1 MRTNQQQSTI
11 KSPASLTGIGVHS
24 GNPAKITL
32 RPAPANHGIV
42 FLRTHVASGND
53 RMIKAHHA
61 CVSATE
67 LCTVIGD
74 VETGA
79 VATIEHLMSALYGLC
94 IDNVLVEIDGPEMPI
109 LDGSALPFVQAIDA
123 VGLAS
128 CEAPKRWIK
137 VQRAVR
143 VDVGRAFAELRP
155 IDRGFRLDVE
165 IDFDSPVIGRS
176 RKAMDL
182 TPASYR
188 REIAGART
196 FGMMKDVERYWKAG
210 FALGASLENTVAV
223 GETAVV
229 NPEGLRF
236 PDEFVRHKLLD
247 AVGDLALAGL
257 PIQGAYRS
265 YCGGHRLNVGVLTA
279 LFSDRANYSIVESA
293 APRREAALAE
303 IGAGFGIAA
312 FAADL

>member
-1 MRTNQQQSTI
+1 MRTHKQTTLKGPVTLS
-11 KSPASLTGIGVHS
+11 GVGVHS
-24 GNPAKITL
+24 GNPAEITI
-32 RPAPANHGIV
+32 RPAPANHGIA
-42 FLRTHVASGND
+42 FLRTSTTHGND
-53 RMIKAHHA
+53 RLIKAHHA
-61 CVSATE
+61 LVSATE

-79 VATIEHLMSALYGLC
+79 VATIEHLMSALYGLG
-94 IDNVLVEIDGPEMPI
+94 IDNALVEIDGPEMPI
-109 LDGSALPFVQAIDA
+109 LDGSALQFVQAIDT
-123 VGLAS
+123 VGIAT
-128 CEAPKRWIK
+128 CNTPRRWLK
-137 VQRAVR
+137 VLRNVR
-143 VDVGRAFAELRP
+143 IETGRAFAELRP

-182 TPASYR
+182 SPATYR

-236 PDEFVRHKLLD
+236 PDEFVRHKILD

-265 YCGGHRLNVGVLTA
+265 YCGGHRMNVGVLSA
-279 LFSDRANYSIVESA
+279 LFADRSNYAIVEAQGS
-293 APRREAALAE
+293 RRETVLSE
-303 IGAGFGIAA
+303 LGVGLGIAA
-312 FAADL
+312 FAGEL

>member
-1 MRTNQQQSTI
+1 MRSNQQTTL
-11 KSPASLTGIGVHS
+11 KGPVTLNGIGVHS
-24 GNPAKITL
+24 GNPAEITI
-32 RPAPANHGIV
+32 RPAPANHGIA
-42 FLRTHVASGND
+42 FLRTGMPNGND
-53 RMIKAHHA
+53 RLIQAHHA

-74 VETGA
+74 VESGA
-79 VATIEHLMSALYGLC
+79 VATIEHLMSALFGLGV
-94 IDNVLVEIDGPEMPI
+94 DNALVEIDGPEMPI
-109 LDGSALPFVQAIDA
+109 LDGSALPFVKAIDK
-123 VGLAS
+123 VGIAG
-128 CEAPKRWIK
+128 CGVPRRWIK
-137 VQRAVR
+137 VLRHVR
-143 VDVGRAFAELRP
+143 IEAGTAFAELRP

-165 IDFDSPVIGRS
+165 IDFANPVIGRS

-182 TPASYR
+182 SAAAYR

-236 PDEFVRHKLLD
+236 ADEFVRHKILD

-265 YCGGHRLNVGVLTA
+265 YCGGHRMNVGVLSA
-279 LFSDRANYSIVESA
+279 LFADRANYAVVEA
-293 APRREAALAE
+293 TGTRRETALAE
-303 IGAGFGIAA
+303 FGVGLGIAA
-312 FAADL
+312 FAAEL

>member
-1 MRTNQQQSTI
+1 MRTNNQTTLKAAATLS
-11 KSPASLTGIGVHS
+11 GVGVHS
-24 GNPAKITL
+24 GNPAAITI
-32 RPAPANHGIV
+32 RPAPANHGIA
-42 FLRTHVASGND
+42 FLRTGTPLGND
-53 RMIKAHHA
+53 RLIKAHHA
-61 CVSATE
+61 LVSATE

-79 VATIEHLMSALYGLC
+79 VATIEHLMSALFGLG
-94 IDNVLVEIDGPEMPI
+94 IDNALVEIDGPELPI
-109 LDGSALPFVQAIDA
+109 LDGSAKLFVEAFDA

-128 CEAPKRWIK
+128 CGAPRRWLK
-137 VQRAVR
+137 VLRPVR
-143 VDVGRAFAELRP
+143 IEVGRAFAELRP

-165 IDFDSPVIGRS
+165 IDFDNPVIGRS

-182 TPASYR
+182 SPATYR
-188 REIAGART
+188 REVAGART

-223 GETAVV
+223 GENGVV

-236 PDEFVRHKLLD
+236 PDEFVRHKILD

-265 YCGGHRLNVGVLTA
+265 YCGGHRMNVGVLSA
-279 LFSDRANYSIVESA
+279 LFSDRANYAIVEA
-293 APRREAALAE
+293 AGSRQGTLVDL
-303 IGAGFGIAA
+303 GASLGLAA
-312 FAADL
+312 FAADV

>member
-1 MRTNQQQSTI
+1 MRTNTQTTLKAAATLS
-11 KSPASLTGIGVHS
+11 GVGVHS
-24 GNPAKITL
+24 GNPASLTI
-32 RPAPANHGIV
+32 RPAAANHGIA
-42 FLRTHVASGND
+42 FLRTGTPFGND
-53 RMIKAHHA
+53 RLIKAHHA
-61 CVSATE
+61 LVSATE

-79 VATIEHLMSALYGLC
+79 VATIEHLMSALFGLGV
-94 IDNVLVEIDGPEMPI
+94 DNALIEIDGPELPI
-109 LDGSALPFVQAIDA
+109 LDGSAKLFVEAIDR

-128 CEAPKRWIK
+128 CDAPKRWLK
-137 VQRAVR
+137 VLRPVR
-143 VDVGRAFAELRP
+143 IEVGRAFAELRP

-165 IDFDSPVIGRS
+165 IDFDNPVIGRS
-176 RKAMDL
+176 RRAMDL
-182 TPASYR
+182 SPSSYR
-188 REIAGART
+188 REVADART

-223 GETAVV
+223 GETGVV

-236 PDEFVRHKLLD
+236 PDEFVRHKILD

-265 YCGGHRLNVGVLTA
+265 YCGGHRMNVGVLSA
-279 LFSDRANYSIVESA
+279 LFSDRANYAIVEA
-293 APRREAALAE
+293 TGPRLEGSLVE
-303 IGAGFGIAA
+303 LGASLGLAA

>member
-1 MRTNQQQSTI
+1 MRTNNQTTLKAAATLS
-11 KSPASLTGIGVHS
+11 GVGVHS
-24 GNPAKITL
+24 GNPAGITI
-32 RPAPANHGIV
+32 RPAPANHGIA
-42 FLRTHVASGND
+42 FLRTGTPLGND
-53 RMIKAHHA
+53 RLIKAHHA
-61 CVSATE
+61 LVSATE

-79 VATIEHLMSALYGLC
+79 VATIEHLMSALFGLGV
-94 IDNVLVEIDGPEMPI
+94 DNALIEIDGPELPI
-109 LDGSALPFVQAIDA
+109 LDGSAKLFVEAIDA

-128 CEAPKRWIK
+128 CGAPKRWLK
-137 VQRAVR
+137 VLRPVR
-143 VDVGRAFAELRP
+143 IEVDRAFAELRP

-165 IDFDSPVIGRS
+165 IDFDNPVIGRS

-182 TPASYR
+182 SPATYR
-188 REIAGART
+188 REVAEART

-223 GETAVV
+223 GENGVV

-236 PDEFVRHKLLD
+236 PDEFVRHKILD

-265 YCGGHRLNVGVLTA
+265 YCGGHRMNVGVLSA
-279 LFSDRANYSIVESA
+279 LFSDRANYAIVEA
-293 APRREAALAE
+293 AGTRQGTLVDL
-303 IGAGFGIAA
+303 GASLGLAA
-312 FAADL
+312 FAADV

>member
-1 MRTNQQQSTI
+1 MRTHQQTTLKGSVAL
-11 KSPASLTGIGVHS
+11 SGIGVHS
-24 GNPAKITL
+24 GNPVEITL
-32 RPAPANHGIV
+32 RPAPANHGIA
-42 FLRTHVASGND
+42 FLRTGVSTGND
-53 RMIKAHHA
+53 RIIKAHHA

-79 VATIEHLMSALYGLC
+79 VATIEHLMSAFYGLGV
-94 IDNVLVEIDGPEMPI
+94 DNALVEIDGPEMPI
-109 LDGSALPFVQAIDA
+109 LDGSARPFVEAIDT
-123 VGLAS
+123 VGLAA
-128 CEAPKRWIK
+128 CGAPKRWIK
-137 VQRAVR
+137 VLRPVR
-143 VDVGRAFAELRP
+143 IEIGRAFAELRP

-165 IDFDSPVIGRS
+165 IDFESPVIGRS

-196 FGMMKDVERYWKAG
+196 FGMMRDVERYWKAG
-210 FALGASLENTVAV
+210 FALGASLDNTVAV

-236 PDEFVRHKLLD
+236 PDEFVRHKFLD

-257 PIQGAYRS
+257 PIQGGYRS
-265 YCGGHRLNVGVLTA
+265 YCGGHRMNVGVLSA
-279 LFSDRANYSIVESA
+279 LFSDRANYAIVEA
-293 APRREAALAE
+293 QAPRREGALAE
-303 IGAGFGIAA
+303 LGANLGLAA
-312 FAADL
+312 FAGDL

>member
-1 MRTNQQQSTI
+1 MRTNPQTTLKAPVTLS
-11 KSPASLTGIGVHS
+11 GIGVHS
-24 GNPAKITL
+24 GNPAQITL
-32 RPAPANHGIV
+32 HPAPAHHGIA
-42 FLRTHVASGND
+42 FLRTNIASGND
-53 RMIKAHHA
+53 RIIKAHHA

-74 VETGA
+74 VESGA
-79 VATIEHLMSALYGLC
+79 VATIEHLMSALYGLGV
-94 IDNVLVEIDGPEMPI
+94 DNVLVEIDGPEMPI
-109 LDGSALPFVQAIDA
+109 LDGSALPFVKAIDGA
-123 VGLAS
+123 GLAS
-128 CEAPKRWIK
+128 CGAPKRFIK
-137 VQRAVR
+137 VLRTVR
-143 VDVGRAFAELRP
+143 MEVGRSFAELRP

-165 IDFDSPVIGRS
+165 IDFESPVIGRS
-176 RKAMDL
+176 RRAMDL

-196 FGMMKDVERYWKAG
+196 FGMMRDVERYWKAG

-236 PDEFVRHKLLD
+236 PDEFVRHKFLD

-265 YCGGHRLNVGVLTA
+265 YCGGHRMNVGVLNT
-279 LFSDRANYSIVESA
+279 LFADRANYCIVEGEA
-293 APRREAALAE
+293 VRRESPLAE
-303 IGAGFGIAA
+303 IGSGFGIAA

>member
-1 MRTNQQQSTI
+1 MRTNQQSTL
-11 KSPASLTGIGVHS
+11 KASISLSGIGVHS
-24 GNPAKITL
+24 GNPVEITL
-32 RPAPANHGIV
+32 HPAPANDGIC
-42 FLRTHVASGND
+42 FLRTGMPNGND
-53 RMIKAHHA
+53 RLIKAHHA

-74 VETGA
+74 VESGA
-79 VATIEHLMSALYGLC
+79 VATIEHLMSALYGLG
-94 IDNVLVEIDGPEMPI
+94 IDNCLVEIDGPEMPI
-109 LDGSALPFVQAIDA
+109 LDGSALLFVRAIDS
-123 VGLAS
+123 VGLAT
-128 CEAPKRWIK
+128 CAAPKRWIK
-137 VQRAVR
+137 VLRPVR
-143 VDVGRAFAELRP
+143 IEVGRSFAELRP

-165 IDFDSPVIGRS
+165 IDFESPVIGRS

-188 REIAGART
+188 RDIAGART

-236 PDEFVRHKLLD
+236 ADEFVRHKILD

-257 PIQGAYRS
+257 PLQGAYRS
-265 YCGGHRLNVGVLTA
+265 YCGGHRMNVGVLSA
-279 LFSDRANYSIVESA
+279 LFSDRANYRIIEAQST
-293 APRREAALAE
+293 RRETSLVE
-303 IGAGFGIAA
+303 LGTGLGIAA

>member
-1 MRTNQQQSTI
+1 MRTNQQTTLRAPVTLS
-11 KSPASLTGIGVHS
+11 GIGVHS
-24 GNPAKITL
+24 GNPVEIRL
-32 RPAPANHGIV
+32 RPAPANHGIS
-42 FLRTHVASGND
+42 FLRTNNPTGND
-53 RMIKAHHA
+53 RLIKAHHA

-79 VATIEHLMSALYGLC
+79 VATIEHLMSALYGLS

-109 LDGSALPFVQAIDA
+109 LDGRALPFVQAIDA
-123 VGLAS
+123 VGTAA
-128 CEAPKRWIK
+128 CGAPKRWIK
-137 VQRAVR
+137 VLRSVR
-143 VDVGRAFAELRP
+143 IEVGRAFAELRP

-165 IDFDSPVIGRS
+165 IDFESPVIGRS

-188 REIAGART
+188 REIAPART

-236 PDEFVRHKLLD
+236 ADEFVRHKMLD

-257 PIQGAYRS
+257 PIQGGYRS
-265 YCGGHRLNVGVLTA
+265 YCGGHRMNVGVLSA
-279 LFSDRANYSIVESA
+279 LFSDRANYCIVESETA
-293 APRREAALAE
+293 RRETALAGL
-303 IGAGFGIAA
+303 GAGIGIAA
-312 FAADL
+312 FVGDL